1 MGHILAH
8 VIFSLL
14 QCQKAAV
21 RGARQLTHKAPGAG
35 ALLWEKE
42 YAKSIL
48 NITVVTSCF
57 NSWYKSQPAPWAE
70 DVYIHFTVLSQALLG
85 MTVSTRPA
93 VKDHSFCFK
102 LFSVLNTVLCH
113 YTV

>member
-14 QCQKAAV
+14 ECQKAAV
-21 RGARQLTHKAPGAG
+21 RGVRQSTHMAPGAG
-35 ALLWEKE
+35 ALVWEKE
-42 YAKSIL
+42 YAKGIL

-57 NSWYKSQPAPWAE
+57 YSWYKSLPAPWAE
-70 DVYIHFTVLSQALLG
+70 DVYIHFTLFSQAVLG
-85 MTVSTRPA
+85 MTVSTKPA

-102 LFSVLNTVLCH
+102 LLSVLNTVLCH
-113 YTV
+113 

>member
-1 MGHILAH
+1 MLAH

-21 RGARQLTHKAPGAG
+21 RGARQLTHRLAPGAG
-35 ALLWEKE
+35 ALLQEKE
-42 YAKSIL
+42 YAKDIL

-70 DVYIHFTVLSQALLG
+70 DVYIHFTLFSQAVLG
-85 MTVSTRPA
+85 MTVSTKPA
-93 VKDHSFCFK
+93 VKDHGFCFK
-102 LFSVLNTVLCH
+102 LFSVLNTVL
-113 YTV
+113 